1 MKEEE
6 ERKKEENRIL
16 SRLEREATKKSLELG
31 LSILLLVIIKLMV
44 VDYRPVTR
52 QRRRT

>member
-16 SRLEREATKKSLELG
+16 SRLEREATKNKSNRIRNLAHLRYVP
-31 LSILLLVIIKLMV
+31 LNK
-44 VDYRPVTR
+44 
-52 QRRRT
+52 